1 MVERLSP
8 GLQKLLGE
16 PPYGQVATLM
26 SNGAPHLTCVRCGT
40 SYGGRDEDRPAR
52 RH

>member
-1 MVERLSP
+1 MGERLSP

-26 SNGAPHLTCVRCGT
+26 SNGAPHLTQVWGGT
-40 SYGGRDEDRPAR
+40 SYEGRDEDMPAR